1 MKTFKKIGMAMLAML
16 VLAGCGSN
24 KKATTQANNKSA
36 NSPFGEVFE
45 APCTVYD
52 TDAEFTATGI
62 YRGSSHQLGEVHK
75 YALQNAQEIV
85 RLKIKHAYKGM
96 VSDFSQT
103 MGNNSGN
110 DLESKISS
118 AGDRIIDVVVNNTSE
133 SCLRWGEVE
142 SDGHVQCYVAIKIS
156 KVDLAQKIAAE
167 VENKLT
173 DEEKMKINFD
183 EKVYREQMEKRF
195 EEYKER
201 K

>member
-1 MKTFKKIGMAMLAML
+1 MKTLAKLGMAMMIALAF
-16 VLAGCGSN
+16 VGCKSSQQTASQSN
-24 KKATTQANNKSA
+24 GKSNN
-36 NSPFGEVFE
+36 PFGEVYE

-52 TDAEFTATGI
+52 SPTEFTATGI

-96 VSDFSQT
+96 VSDFSQS

-110 DLESKISS
+110 DVESKISS
-118 AGDRIIDVVVNNTSE
+118 AGDRIIDVVVNNTAE
-133 SCLRWGEVE
+133 SCMRWGEVE
-142 SDGHVQCYVAIKIS
+142 SDGHVQCYLAIKIS
-156 KVDLAQKIAAE
+156 KEDLAQKIAVE

-173 DEEKMKINFD
+173 EEEKMKINFD
-183 EKVYREQMEKRF
+183 EKTYREQMERKF
-195 EEYKER
+195 ADFKEG